1 MNNLDSN
8 IKFTQEREKERQ
20 LPYLDSLTQAESDRS
35 ITTKVYRKPTHT
47 DQYLQFESHHPLAHK
62 LGVIRTLNYRA
73 DTIISDPEEIRKE
86 KEHVRTALSQCGY
99 PDWAFHKANKPQ
111 RDTQAPERGTGNDRQ
126 PQRVSLPYV
135 EGLSDRLRK
144 VFRQHSI
151 QVSCKPT
158 NSLRQALVHV
168 KDKTPPEKR
177 SHVIYGLKCP
187 HSNCEETYV
196 GETQQ
201 AVKKR
206 ASQHRRPTQGDQP
219 HSAIYT
225 HLQES
230 GHSFKDSDLVILDKE
245 EHWFE
250 RGVREA
256 IYERVEK
263 PSLNKPGGLRFNL
276 KHIWD
281 RALRDIPSRLLKH

>member
-1 MNNLDSN
+1 M
-8 IKFTQEREKERQ
+8 TYQGA
-20 LPYLDSLTQAESDRS
+20 LT
-35 ITTKVYRKPTHT
+35 T
-47 DQYLQFESHHPLAHK
+47 
-62 LGVIRTLNYRA
+62 
-73 DTIISDPEEIRKE
+73 EEIGQIIRN
-86 KEHVRTALSQCGY
+86 HWSVLSNCLGFFNFWEDGWEC
-99 PDWAFHKANKPQ
+99 PAAFHKANKPQ

-151 QVSCKPT
+151 QVYCKPT
-158 NSLRQALVHV
+158 NSLRHALVHV

-187 HSNCEETYV
+187 HSNCDKTYV
-196 GETQQ
+196 GETLQ

-219 HSAIYT
+219 HSAFYT

-230 GHSFKDSDLVILDKE
+230 GHSFNFKDSDLVILDKE

-250 RGVREA
+250 RGVRTFPA
-256 IYERVEK
+256 V
-263 PSLNKPGGLRFNL
+263 F
-276 KHIWD
+276 
-281 RALRDIPSRLLKH
+281 